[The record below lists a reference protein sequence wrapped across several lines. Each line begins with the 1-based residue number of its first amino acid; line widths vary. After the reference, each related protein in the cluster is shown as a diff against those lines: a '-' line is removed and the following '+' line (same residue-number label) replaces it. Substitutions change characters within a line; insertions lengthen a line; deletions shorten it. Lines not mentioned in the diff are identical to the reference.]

1 MKNKAIF
8 LDRDGV
14 LNKELGDYITRYE
27 DFFILPHVF
36 EGLKILQQQGYLL
49 IVITNQGGIAKKLYT
64 QNELNKMHQFLRD
77 ELLKTGV
84 SITDIYFC
92 PHHPISGNC
101 LCRKPGSLL
110 VEKALSKYNIDP
122 AHSFFIGDK
131 MRDIECGEA
140 AGVKGIL
147 IEPNEDW
154 VPWAVML
161 VSSSGTDVSS
171 SGVENDAEV

>member
-14 LNKELGDYITRYE
+14 LNKELGDYITCYE

-36 EGLKILQQQGYLL
+36 EGLKILQQHGYLL

-64 QNELNKMHQFLRD
+64 LDELNKMHNYLRG
-77 ELLKTGV
+77 ELLKNGV
-84 SITDIYFC
+84 ILTDIYFC
-92 PHHPISGNC
+92 PHHPILGNC

-122 AHSFFIGDK
+122 AQSFFIGDK
-131 MRDIECGEA
+131 IRDIECGEA
-140 AGVKGIL
+140 AGVKGVF

-154 VPWAVML
+154 TSW
-161 VSSSGTDVSS
+161 VSLLCSTLQKK
-171 SGVENDAEV
+171 